1 MQLGHE
7 TGPLHFPSLTSQETP
22 SRTHAPPHP
31 LFRSQHP
38 HSQKIQFLI
47 SHRQRCILPS
57 TLVQERFPA
66 TAVFKR
72 TSLYSWLAA
81 PTNTSPGR
89 LKATALTSIPTL
101 GSCASE
107 RIGWLV
113 PGRRRTE
120 ARVSQRSA
128 EEANKHDG
136 RLLQPA
142 LRRGRATRDDD
153 DDDDL
158 HR

>member
-1 MQLGHE
+1 MQLGHK
-7 TGPLHFPSLTSQETP
+7 TGPHSSSLTSQETP
-22 SRTHAPPHP
+22 SRTHAPP
-31 LFRSQHP
+31 FRRQHP
-38 HSQKIQFLI
+38 HSQKIQSLI
-47 SHRQRCILPS
+47 SHRSYHQRCCILPS
-57 TLVQERFPA
+57 TLGQERFPA

-113 PGRRRTE
+113 PGRRTE
-120 ARVSQRSA
+120 ARISQRSA
-128 EEANKHDG
+128 DEANTHDG
-136 RLLQPA
+136 WLLQARTPE
-142 LRRGRATRDDD
+142 RSSHTR
-153 DDDDL
+153 
-158 HR
+158 

>member
-1 MQLGHE
+1 MQLGHK
-7 TGPLHFPSLTSQETP
+7 TGPHFPSLTSQETP
-22 SRTHAPPHP
+22 SRTHTHPPP
-31 LFRSQHP
+31 PFRRQHP
-38 HSQKIQFLI
+38 HSQKIQSLI
-47 SHRQRCILPS
+47 SHQSYHQRCCILPS

-113 PGRRRTE
+113 PGRRTE
-120 ARVSQRSA
+120 ARISQRSA
-128 EEANKHDG
+128 DEANTHDG
-136 RLLQPA
+136 WLLQARTPE
-142 LRRGRATRDDD
+142 RSSHTR
-153 DDDDL
+153 
-158 HR
+158 